1 MNFKDD
7 MECGGLPP
15 LSKAELAPRSVVTE
29 ASLGKQSAGKPAQ
42 SINYGTQPLDKIME
56 ERGLKNHDLV
66 AVSKDGLTHKQV
78 QKGRKGRRL
87 TRLAVSKDGLTHKQ
101 VQKGRKGRRLTRHI
115 QDKIV
120 NALSISAGTAYK
132 IDQLFNYR

>member
-1 MNFKDD
+1 MMSSEKKDG

-15 LSKAELAPRSVVTE
+15 HSRAELTPRLDE
-29 ASLGKQSAGKPAQ
+29 ASLGEQSGGKPPQ
-42 SINYGTQPLDKIME
+42 SIECGIQPLDKIME
-56 ERGLKNHDLV
+56 ERGMKNHDLV
-66 AVSKDGLTHKQV
+66 AVSKEGLTHKQV

-87 TRLAVSKDGLTHKQ
+87 TRN
-101 VQKGRKGRRLTRHI
+101 I

-120 NALSISAGTAYK
+120 VALSAATKETHK

>member
-1 MNFKDD
+1 MSDK
-7 MECGGLPP
+7 
-15 LSKAELAPRSVVTE
+15 ELE
-29 ASLGKQSAGKPAQ
+29 LGV
-42 SINYGTQPLDKIME
+42 QPLDKIME

-87 TRLAVSKDGLTHKQ
+87 TR
-101 VQKGRKGRRLTRHI
+101 HI

-120 NALSISAGTAYK
+120 AALSSAAGEPYK